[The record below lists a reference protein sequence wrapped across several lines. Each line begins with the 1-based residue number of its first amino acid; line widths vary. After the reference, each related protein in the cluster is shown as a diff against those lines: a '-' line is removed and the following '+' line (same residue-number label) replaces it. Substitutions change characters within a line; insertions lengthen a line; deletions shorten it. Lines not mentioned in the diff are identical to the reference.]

1 MDLKPESPPGSE
13 FRAGALTFAY
23 LFDTL
28 VMGQG
33 GQGGQGGHRLENTTR
48 GRNVAMSQGSLL
60 LILRGGSLPLKYSN
74 FQQFDKKLS
83 QFDKKLRTGLIRLKV
98 TSNPTLPKGQKP
110 KLHLTTTCQ
119 TDKKW

>member
-1 MDLKPESPPGSE
+1 MC
-13 FRAGALTFAY
+13 TFCI
-23 LFDTL
+23 FCTFC
-28 VMGQG
+28 
-33 GQGGQGGHRLENTTR
+33 TFC
-48 GRNVAMSQGSLL
+48 QGSLL

-119 TDKKW
+119 TDKNGKITVLASKIIEMNKMCTLL

>member
-1 MDLKPESPPGSE
+1 MMGPKWKYPGISRKVVDLKPESPPGSE

-48 GRNVAMSQGSLL
+48 GWNVAMSQGSL
-60 LILRGGSLPLKYSN
+60 
-74 FQQFDKKLS
+74 
-83 QFDKKLRTGLIRLKV
+83 
-98 TSNPTLPKGQKP
+98 
-110 KLHLTTTCQ
+110 
-119 TDKKW
+119 

>member
-48 GRNVAMSQGSLL
+48 
-60 LILRGGSLPLKYSN
+60 
-74 FQQFDKKLS
+74 
-83 QFDKKLRTGLIRLKV
+83 
-98 TSNPTLPKGQKP
+98 
-110 KLHLTTTCQ
+110 
-119 TDKKW
+119 